1 MAGTRGR
8 VTACAGSRAAAV
20 TIQWVLVAAVAL
32 GAGATAMASWAG
44 VTQDVGPVDARLSLT
59 PSVSGGVRV
68 EVPPLGRLDLATHAG
83 PLQVRVRVTGV
94 RPDEARALLRSRDL
108 GQAVGAS
115 VAEDSREGLRHAV
128 ATGVLV
134 ALLAA
139 GATCAVVFR
148 RAREVVVGTTVV
160 AAALASSGLAAALT
174 LTPRAVSEPRFTG
187 LLAQAPVLVGRVEA
201 FGAYSQRI
209 AELTASV
216 SRVYTAVG
224 SLPVALPA
232 EDSVR
237 VLWMSDVHNN
247 PESFRLARE
256 LVRQFE
262 VQAVVHTGDLTDLG
276 STAENR
282 FLTPIGRL
290 GVPYLFVRGN
300 HDSHLTQAAVDRFP
314 NAVVL
319 DRATVVEVAGL
330 RWAGTGDP
338 LFTPNRVVDPEVRAA
353 QARQLQAAGEQL
365 AAAVERSERPVHVAL
380 VHDPRMAVPLFGS
393 VPLVLAGH
401 LHERRSR
408 TGAGTLELTQG
419 SSGGA
424 GLRTLEDDEPQP
436 LQMSVLHLSRTDGAL
451 LAVDDV
457 TVGGVGRRS
466 VQVERRT
473 PESYVED
480 AQELDEDEDEDEDGS
495 RSRSRTGTTRS
506 RRSHSTGCRAAHR
519 RRRVGPS

>member
-1 MAGTRGR
+1 MAARAVRGL
-8 VTACAGSRAAAV
+8 
-20 TIQWVLVAAVAL
+20 LVAVVAL
-32 GAGATAMASWAG
+32 GAGTTAMASWAG
-44 VTQDVGPVDARLSLT
+44 VTQDVGPVDARLRLT

-94 RPDEARALLRSRDL
+94 RPDEARVLLRSSDPGRAI
-108 GQAVGAS
+108 GSS
-115 VAEDSREGLRHAV
+115 VAADSREGLRHVV

-148 RAREVVVGTTVV
+148 RVREVVVGTTVV
-160 AAALASSGLAAALT
+160 AAALASSGVAAVLT

-201 FGAYSQRI
+201 FDAYSQRI

-224 SLPVALPA
+224 SLPVAPPA

-256 LVRQFE
+256 LVQQFG
-262 VQAVVHTGDLTDLG
+262 VQAVVDTGDLTDLG
-276 STAENR
+276 SVAENR
-282 FLTPIGRL
+282 LLTPIGRL
-290 GVPYLFVRGN
+290 GVPYLYVRGN
-300 HDSHLTQAAVDRFP
+300 HDSFLTQAAVDRFP

-319 DRATVVEVAGL
+319 DRSTVVEVAGL

-338 LFTPNRVVDPEVRAA
+338 LYTPNREVDVEVQAA
-353 QARQLQAAGEQL
+353 QAQQLEAAGEQL
-365 AAAVERSERPVHVAL
+365 AAAVERSERPVQIAL
-380 VHDPRMAVPLFGS
+380 VHDPRMAVPLFGT
-393 VPLVLAGH
+393 VPLVLDGH
-401 LHERRSR
+401 VHERRSR
-408 TGAGTLELTQG
+408 TGDGTLELTQG

-424 GLRTLEDDEPQP
+424 GLRTLEDAEPLP

-473 PESYVED
+473 PESYVEEAD
-480 AQELDEDEDEDEDGS
+480 ELDDEDEDEDEDE
-495 RSRSRTGTTRS
+495 
-506 RRSHSTGCRAAHR
+506 
-519 RRRVGPS
+519 VEVEPEPSDGVPSVTPSP